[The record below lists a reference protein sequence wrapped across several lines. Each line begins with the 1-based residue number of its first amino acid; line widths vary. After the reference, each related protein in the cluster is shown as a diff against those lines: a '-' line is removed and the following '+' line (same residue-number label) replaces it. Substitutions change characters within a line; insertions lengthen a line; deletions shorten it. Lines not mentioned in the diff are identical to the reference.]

1 MRSRCMALS
10 QAFVGVRED
19 LDLVFYMDY
28 HHAMSEGLIY
38 LHWMKGKHNE
48 LQSQAR
54 PEALIHVG
62 DSFL

>member
-1 MRSRCMALS
+1 
-10 QAFVGVRED
+10 
-19 LDLVFYMDY
+19 
-28 HHAMSEGLIY
+28 MSEGLIY